1 MMAGKSG
8 RALTWAGGLVML
20 AAAAGLGAYFAVA
33 GLDQASKVSSVA
45 VMFIGLAG
53 LVAAAYGIVR
63 AHGDAQNTSAGAA
76 GGQRVEGSTTA
87 GGVTQVRGVKGD
99 VRLGTPPP
107 RSPSVKRGSP
117 AGSSAAPGL
126 SPSGALEPAP
136 GTGGGQ
142 SVAGSQVGGE
152 VRQVDD
158 VDGDVDVDR

>member
-1 MMAGKSG
+1 
-8 RALTWAGGLVML
+8 ML

-53 LVAAAYGIVR
+53 LVVAAYGIVR
-63 AHGDAQNTSAGAA
+63 AHGDAQNPSAAGPA

-107 RSPSVKRGSP
+107 RSPSVERGSP
-117 AGSSAAPGL
+117 AGSSAAPGPL
-126 SPSGALEPAP
+126 PSGALEPAPAPAP

>member
-8 RALTWAGGLVML
+8 RVLAWAGGLVML

-53 LVAAAYGIVR
+53 LVVAVYGIVR
-63 AHGDAQNTSAGAA
+63 AHGDAQNPSAAGAA
-76 GGQRVEGSTTA
+76 GGQKVDGSTIG
-87 GGVTQVRGVKGD
+87 GGVTQVRGVRGG

-107 RSPSVKRGSP
+107 RSPSIERGSP
-117 AGSSAAPGL
+117 AGSSGALGPA
-126 SPSGALEPAP
+126 PSGAPGP
-136 GTGGGQ
+136 GTGSGQ

-158 VDGDVDVDR
+158 VGGDVDVDQ

>member
-1 MMAGKSG
+1 
-8 RALTWAGGLVML
+8 ML

-53 LVAAAYGIVR
+53 LVVAAYGIVR
-63 AHGDAQNTSAGAA
+63 AHGDAQNPSAAGAA

-107 RSPSVKRGSP
+107 RSPSVERGSP
-117 AGSSAAPGL
+117 AGSSAAPGP
-126 SPSGALEPAP
+126 SPSGALELAP